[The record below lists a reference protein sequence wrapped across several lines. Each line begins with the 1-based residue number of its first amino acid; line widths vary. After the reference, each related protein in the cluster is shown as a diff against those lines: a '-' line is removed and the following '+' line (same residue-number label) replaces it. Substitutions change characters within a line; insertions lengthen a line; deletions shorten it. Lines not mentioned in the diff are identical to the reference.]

1 VEAQRAG
8 MTMAVF
14 DMHEELDWFSGM
26 RQLDSCSSI
35 NKDHRLDIL
44 SARVE
49 ILNKSISNLSQK
61 PTNQL
66 VIIP

>member
-1 VEAQRAG
+1 
-8 MTMAVF
+8 
-14 DMHEELDWFSGM
+14 M
-26 RQLDSCSSI
+26 RQLDSCSSV
-35 NKDHRLDIL
+35 NKYHRLDIL

>member
-1 VEAQRAG
+1 
-8 MTMAVF
+8 
-14 DMHEELDWFSGM
+14 M

-35 NKDHRLDIL
+35 NKDHQLDFL